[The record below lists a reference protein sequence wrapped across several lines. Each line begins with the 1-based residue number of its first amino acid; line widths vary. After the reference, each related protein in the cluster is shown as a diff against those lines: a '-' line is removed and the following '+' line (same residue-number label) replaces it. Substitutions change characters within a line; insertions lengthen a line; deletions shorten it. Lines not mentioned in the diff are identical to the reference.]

1 MQIKFYDPHESINM
15 LLVCLFGPWGSFDC
29 AKPMVKYVNEDDIS
43 FAIPKVQ
50 VWSCILMF
58 PSNLMFPYKPIE
70 DFQYI
75 PNMSLGIPKFD
86 GRLNSMWLSLN
97 IGKW

>member
-1 MQIKFYDPHESINM
+1 MFF
-15 LLVCLFGPWGSFDC
+15 VCLFGLWRFFDC
-29 AKPMVKYVNEDDIS
+29 AKAMVKYVNENDIS

-50 VWSCILMF
+50 VWNCILMS

-70 DFQYI
+70 DFNYI
-75 PNMSLGIPKFD
+75 RSMSLGIPKFD
-86 GRLNSMWLSLN
+86 GRLNSMWLFLN